1 MNRPVKF
8 ALLLSL
14 GCFVLTPALPNLDPG
29 FSGAAFAGGKGD
41 KADKADKGEKSDKG
55 NKGKDTAKTKSTKA
69 GTQKST
75 KATAKQAVVDPAVTT
90 VATDPLSPAELGKM
104 NGAMHASINAVL
116 AHIRNGQTTNG
127 PVGLLAGI
135 AAADTLA
142 DMTDEALAD
151 LEAQAEAHTALEF
164 GLNDSGFVTLDDYLA
179 AKEAGTVTP
188 EVEAAIEGLI
198 ADAGGLNE
206 DGTALAEDAPTADE
220 LAAAEE
226 AADAADEGVV
236 AAEDAFVDAWNK
248 EGDADALLD
257 MAHAKL
263 DPYAEEIA
271 AAVAEGTAGETDEA
285 TTDAETPPVTD
296 VTGDDPL
303 VLPPEETQ
311 TQGG

>member
-8 ALLLSL
+8 ALLLGL

-41 KADKADKGEKSDKG
+41 KGDKADKGDRGGRSEKSDRG
-55 NKGKDTAKTKSTKA
+55 NTGKAKA
-69 GTQKST
+69 GTQKSA
-75 KATAKQAVVDPAVTT
+75 KAAAKKAVVDPVVTT
-90 VATDPLSPAELGKM
+90 AAVEPLSPSELGKM
-104 NGAMHASINAVL
+104 NGAMHANINAVL
-116 AHIRNGQTTNG
+116 AHIRNGQTTSG

-135 AAADTLA
+135 AAADALA
-142 DMTDEALAD
+142 GVADEALAD

-164 GLNDSGFVTLDDYLA
+164 GLNDSGFATLDDYLA

-188 EVEAAIEGLI
+188 EVEAAIDGLI
-198 ADAGGLNE
+198 ADAGGLTE
-206 DGTALAEDAPTADE
+206 DGTALAEDAPTAEE

-226 AADAADEGVV
+226 AADAADDGVV

-248 EGDADALLD
+248 DGDAEALLD

-263 DPYAEEIA
+263 DPYAEDIA
-271 AAVAEGTAGETDEA
+271 AAVAEGTAGEADDA
-285 TTDAETPPVTD
+285 TIEAETPPVTD
-296 VTGDDPL
+296 ITGDPL
-303 VLPPEETQ
+303 ILPPEETQ